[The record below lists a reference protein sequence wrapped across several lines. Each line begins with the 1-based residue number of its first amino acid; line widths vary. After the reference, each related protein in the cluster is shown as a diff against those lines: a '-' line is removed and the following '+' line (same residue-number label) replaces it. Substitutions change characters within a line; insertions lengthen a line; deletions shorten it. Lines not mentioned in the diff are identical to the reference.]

1 MPFDCNFTEDVLKQ
15 MLPRNKECSEWFYY
29 LDQILPDYEVTTAPR
44 VAAFMAQCAHESGQ
58 FTVLQENLNY
68 SAAGLRKIFPKYFPT
83 DELANQYARQPEKIA
98 NRVYGARMSNG
109 PEATG
114 DGWRFRGRGII
125 QITGRDNYTRCSQDL
140 YEDDTLLQDPDKL
153 CSKDG
158 AIYSACWFWWGRG
171 LNDFADAGDMLTITK
186 RINGGVNGIEDRMK
200 HYNHFLHLLG

>member
-29 LDQILPDYEVTTAPR
+29 LVQILPDYEVTTAPR

-98 NRVYGARMSNG
+98 NRVYGGRMNNG

-140 YEDDTLLQDPDKL
+140 YEDDTLVQDPDKL

-158 AIYSACWFWWGRG
+158 SIYSACWFWWGRG

-186 RINGGVNGIEDRMK
+186 RINGGTIGLDDRMK

>member
-15 MLPRNKECSEWFYY
+15 MLPRNRECSEWFYY
-29 LDQILPDYEVTTAPR
+29 LDIILPDYEITTAPR

-68 SAAGLRKIFPKYFPT
+68 SADGLQKIFRKYFPT
-83 DELANQYARQPEKIA
+83 PESTQGYVRQPEKIA
-98 NRVYGARMSNG
+98 NRVYGGRMSNG
-109 PEATG
+109 AEATG

-140 YEDDTLLQDPDKL
+140 YEDDTLVQNPDKL
-153 CSKDG
+153 MEKDG

-186 RINGGVNGIEDRMK
+186 RINGGLNGQEDRMK